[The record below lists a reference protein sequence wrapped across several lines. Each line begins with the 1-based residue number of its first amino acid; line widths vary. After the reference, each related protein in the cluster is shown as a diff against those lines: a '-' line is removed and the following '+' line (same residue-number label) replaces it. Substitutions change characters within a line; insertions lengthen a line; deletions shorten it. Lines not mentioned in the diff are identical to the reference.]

1 MDGKIEGSQD
11 VLLKDSEM
19 HASLIAQECTV
30 GFEIKPS
37 ALAPPAGF
45 ERELSLKLKTT
56 WTFSAE
62 GRLATQAANPSPLVD
77 RMRFFH
83 DKHAVQSVS

>member
-45 ERELSLKLKTT
+45 ERELSLKLKTI
-56 WTFSAE
+56 
-62 GRLATQAANPSPLVD
+62 
-77 RMRFFH
+77 
-83 DKHAVQSVS
+83 